1 VVPIEVRNILMW
13 RKRSVKRERGY
24 KRQKLRER
32 DRERVSRKY
41 QGKPLLRKP
50 DS

>member
-1 VVPIEVRNILMW
+1 VVPIEVKNILMW

-24 KRQKLRER
+24 KRQRLRER
-32 DRERVSRKY
+32 ARERISRRY
-41 QGKPLLRKP
+41 QEKSLLRKP